1 MNKTKSKS
9 RSVKSMTE
17 GNVMYLLLAF
27 SLPIFIGNLFQQLY
41 NVVDTVVIGHFLG
54 DEALAAVGSTSAIYS
69 LLIGFTYGLSN
80 GFSVVLARLF
90 GADDEESL
98 HRAVGM
104 SALISVVFAAVLTG
118 ASIVFMRPLLLALKT
133 PDSIIGMSQEYLIII
148 MGMCSVTML
157 YNTLSGFLRA
167 LGNSRLPLYA
177 LILASAVNVIL
188 DVIFVG
194 YMGMGVKGAACATVI
209 AQAVSAGM
217 ELYYIMKSCPIL
229 HIRRE
234 YLTIDMEM
242 MTELLSTGIS
252 MAMMLVLTNIGTVA
266 MQSAVNGL
274 GVVTITGHTA
284 ARKIHDIL
292 ILPLGTI
299 CTSAATFVSQ
309 NYGAKKMDRVKMG
322 IKSSMLLG
330 MMWCVVAVGIC
341 LMFGKAIVYALTGTQ
356 NAEVADTTMRYL
368 LINVPFYFVLNVLLV
383 LRNSLQ
389 GMGRKIVP
397 LAASFTELA
406 GKFIAAFIMAPMLGY
421 LGVCLIEPITW
432 IATAMIVAGGFI
444 SAYRKE
450 NADSCVTWLN
460 NLSKIKYAINKG
472 FVAK

>member
-1 MNKTKSKS
+1 MDNTKAKS

-17 GNVMYLLLAF
+17 GKVMYLLLAF

-54 DEALAAVGSTSAIYS
+54 DDALAAVGSTSAIYS

-80 GFSVVLARLF
+80 GFSVVLARFF
-90 GADDEESL
+90 GADDEDSL

-104 SALISVVFAAVLTG
+104 SVLISVVFAAVLTG
-118 ASIVFMRPLLLALKT
+118 ASLVFMRPLLLALKT
-133 PDSIIGMSQEYLIII
+133 PDSILGMSQEYLIII

-188 DVIFVG
+188 DMIFVG
-194 YMGMGVKGAACATVI
+194 YMGMGVKGAAYATVI

-217 ELYYIMKSCPIL
+217 ELYYIMRCCPIL
-229 HIRRE
+229 HIRKE
-234 YLTIDMEM
+234 YLKIDMEM
-242 MTELLSTGIS
+242 MSELLSTGIS

-309 NYGAKKMDRVKMG
+309 NYGARKMDRVKKG

-330 MMWCVVAVGIC
+330 VIWCVVAVSIC
-341 LMFGKAIVYALTGTQ
+341 LIFGRVIVYALTGTQ
-356 NAEVADTTMRYL
+356 NTEVADTTMRYL

-389 GMGRKIVP
+389 GMGRKMVP
-397 LAASFTELA
+397 LAASFTELV

-432 IATAMIVAGGFI
+432 IVTAMIVTVGFI
-444 SAYRKE
+444 MAYRKE
-450 NADSCVTWLN
+450 NTGSNIWIDKLTGNKVT
-460 NLSKIKYAINKG
+460 INQA
-472 FVAK
+472 VVTD

>member
-1 MNKTKSKS
+1 MSAD
-9 RSVKSMTE
+9 
-17 GNVMYLLLAF
+17 YLL
-27 SLPIFIGNLFQQLY
+27 
-41 NVVDTVVIGHFLG
+41 
-54 DEALAAVGSTSAIYS
+54 
-69 LLIGFTYGLSN
+69 
-80 GFSVVLARLF
+80 
-90 GADDEESL
+90 
-98 HRAVGM
+98 
-104 SALISVVFAAVLTG
+104 
-118 ASIVFMRPLLLALKT
+118 
-133 PDSIIGMSQEYLIII
+133 II
-148 MGMCSVTML
+148 MGMSTVTML

-177 LILASAVNVIL
+177 LILASAVNVVLDIL
-188 DVIFVG
+188 FVG
-194 YMGMGVKGAACATVI
+194 YMDMGVKGAAYATVI
-209 AQAVSAGM
+209 AQAISAGM
-217 ELYYIMKSCPIL
+217 ELYYIAKACPIL

-234 YLTIDMEM
+234 YLRPDRRMIA
-242 MTELLSTGIS
+242 ELLSTGIS

-341 LMFGKAIVYALTGTQ
+341 LLFGRAMVYALTGTQ

-406 GKFIAAFIMAPMLGY
+406 GKFIAAFIMTPMLGY

-432 IATAMIVAGGFI
+432 IVTAMIVMGGYI
-444 SAYRKE
+444 MAYRKE
-450 NADSCVTWLN
+450 NTGSNIWIDKLIGNKVTID
-460 NLSKIKYAINKG
+460 KA
-472 FVAK
+472 VVTD

>member
-90 GADDEESL
+90 GADDEDSL
-98 HRAVGM
+98 HRTVGM
-104 SALISVVFAAVLTG
+104 SALISVVFAAFLTG
-118 ASIVFMRPLLLALKT
+118 ASLLFMRPLLVSLKT
-133 PDSIIGMSQEYLIII
+133 PESIIEMSADYLLII
-148 MGMCSVTML
+148 MGMSTVTML

-177 LILASAVNVIL
+177 LILASAVNVVLDIL
-188 DVIFVG
+188 FVG
-194 YMGMGVKGAACATVI
+194 YMDMGVKGAAYATVI
-209 AQAVSAGM
+209 AQAISAGM
-217 ELYYIMKSCPIL
+217 ELYYIAKACPIL

-234 YLTIDMEM
+234 YLRPDRRMIA
-242 MTELLSTGIS
+242 ELLSTGIS

-341 LMFGKAIVYALTGTQ
+341 LLFGRAMVYALTGTQ

-472 FVAK
+472 FVAN

>member
-1 MNKTKSKS
+1 MENLKTKSS
-9 RSVKSMTE
+9 SVKSMVE

-90 GADDEESL
+90 GADDEDSI

-104 SALISVVFAAVLTG
+104 SALISVVFAAFLTG
-118 ASIVFMRPLLLALKT
+118 ASLLFMRPLLVALKT
-133 PDSIIGMSQEYLIII
+133 PDSIIDMSQEYLIII
-148 MGMCSVTML
+148 MGMCFVTML

-177 LILASAVNVIL
+177 LILASAVNVVL

-194 YMGMGVKGAACATVI
+194 YMGMGVKGAAYATVI
-209 AQAVSAGM
+209 AQAVSAAM
-217 ELYYIMKSCPIL
+217 EICYIIKSCPIL
-229 HIRRE
+229 HIKRE
-234 YLTIDMEM
+234 FLKPDIEM
-242 MTELLSTGIS
+242 MTELLTTGLS

-309 NYGAKKMDRVKMG
+309 NYGAKKMDRVTKG
-322 IKSSMLLG
+322 IKNSILLG
-330 MMWCVVAVGIC
+330 MVWCVIAVGVS
-341 LMFGKAIVYALTGTQ
+341 LLFGRAIVYALTGTQ

-368 LINVPFYFVLNVLLV
+368 LINVPFYFILNILLV
-383 LRNSLQ
+383 MRNSLQ
-389 GMGRKIVP
+389 GMGRKIIP

-421 LGVCLIEPITW
+421 LGVCLVEPITW
-432 IATAMIVAGGFI
+432 IITAFIAGSGFI
-444 SAYRKE
+444 SAYRSE
-450 NADSCVTWLN
+450 TNPERSIPTLQSVT
-460 NLSKIKYAINKG
+460 
-472 FVAK
+472 V

>member
-90 GADDEESL
+90 GADDEDSL
-98 HRAVGM
+98 HRTVGM
-104 SALISVVFAAVLTG
+104 SALISVVFAAFLTG
-118 ASIVFMRPLLLALKT
+118 ASLLFMRPLLVSLKT
-133 PDSIIGMSQEYLIII
+133 PESIIEMSADYLLII
-148 MGMCSVTML
+148 MGMSTVTML

-177 LILASAVNVIL
+177 LILASAVNVVLDIL
-188 DVIFVG
+188 FVG
-194 YMGMGVKGAACATVI
+194 YMDMGVKGAAYATVI
-209 AQAVSAGM
+209 AQAISAGM
-217 ELYYIMKSCPIL
+217 ELYYIAKACPIL

-234 YLTIDMEM
+234 YLRPDRRMIA
-242 MTELLSTGIS
+242 ELLSTGIS

-284 ARKIHDIL
+284 ARKIHDIF

-341 LMFGKAIVYALTGTQ
+341 LLFGRAMVYALTGTQ

-472 FVAK
+472 FVAN

>member
-54 DEALAAVGSTSAIYS
+54 DEALAAIGSTSAIYS

-80 GFSVVLARLF
+80 GFSVVLARIF
-90 GADDEESL
+90 GADDEDSL
-98 HRAVGM
+98 HRTVGM
-104 SALISVVFAAVLTG
+104 SVLISVVFAAFLTG
-118 ASIVFMRPLLLALKT
+118 ASLLFMRPLLVSLKT
-133 PDSIIGMSQEYLIII
+133 PESIIEMSADYLLII
-148 MGMCSVTML
+148 MGMSTVTML

-177 LILASAVNVIL
+177 LILASAVNVVLDIL
-188 DVIFVG
+188 FVG
-194 YMGMGVKGAACATVI
+194 YMDMGVKGAAYATVI
-209 AQAVSAGM
+209 AQAISAGM
-217 ELYYIMKSCPIL
+217 ELYYIAKACPIL

-234 YLTIDMEM
+234 YLRPDRRMIA
-242 MTELLSTGIS
+242 ELLSTGIS

-341 LMFGKAIVYALTGTQ
+341 LLFGRAMVYALTGTQ

-450 NADSCVTWLN
+450 KADSCVTGL
-460 NLSKIKYAINKG
+460 IICQR
-472 FVAK
+472 

>member
-90 GADDEESL
+90 GADDEDSL
-98 HRAVGM
+98 HRTVGM
-104 SALISVVFAAVLTG
+104 SALISVVFAAFLTG
-118 ASIVFMRPLLLALKT
+118 ASLLFMRPLLVSLKT
-133 PDSIIGMSQEYLIII
+133 PESIIEMSADYLLII
-148 MGMCSVTML
+148 MGMSTVTML

-177 LILASAVNVIL
+177 LILASAVNVVLDIL
-188 DVIFVG
+188 FVG
-194 YMGMGVKGAACATVI
+194 YMDMGVKGAAYATVI
-209 AQAVSAGM
+209 AQAISAGM
-217 ELYYIMKSCPIL
+217 ELYYIAKACPIL

-234 YLTIDMEM
+234 YLRPDCRMIA
-242 MTELLSTGIS
+242 ELLSTGIS

-274 GVVTITGHTA
+274 GVVTLTGHTA

-341 LMFGKAIVYALTGTQ
+341 LLFGRAMVYALTGTQ

-472 FVAK
+472 FVAN